1 MQKVQRILPVPA
13 RRVLPFVLIFAALLI
28 GACGEPGQDEGLS
41 DAEALVARS
50 IRFHDPAGAWY
61 GRPHRIDL
69 AERRPDGFVR
79 ETSMRLDPLAGS
91 FGMRQNR
98 GEDMVEAYFDAENCA
113 ASVNGVVPD
122 STQGARYRLECP
134 DGLAWWREY
143 YAFMHGLPM
152 KLVDEGTLVQPAV
165 LDTTFMGKD
174 VQRIKVMY
182 DPAVGS
188 DVWYFYF
195 DADTARLVGSRFYH
209 DEAANDGEYID
220 FQGIVEAEGMN
231 LTQSIHWFTNAEG
244 RYLGSDSLKS
254 YLAD

>member
-1 MQKVQRILPVPA
+1 MKKIRRILPIAAPS
-13 RRVLPFVLIFAALLI
+13 VLPFTLILAAVTI
-28 GACGEPGQDEGLS
+28 GGCGEPGPDDGLS
-41 DAEALVARS
+41 DAQALVARS

-69 AERRPDGFVR
+69 AERRADGFVR

-91 FGMRQNR
+91 FGMRQDR
-98 GEDMVEAYFDAENCA
+98 GEDIVEAYFDAENCA

-122 STQGARYRLECP
+122 STQAARYRLGCP
-134 DGLAWWREY
+134 DGPSWWREY

-152 KLVDEGTLVQPAV
+152 KLADEGTLVQPSV
-165 LDTTFMGKD
+165 LDTTFMGKE
-174 VQRIKVMY
+174 VQRIRVTY

-195 DADTARLVGSRFYH
+195 DSGTARLVGSRFYH

-220 FQGIVEAEGMN
+220 FEGIVEADGMK

-244 RYLGSDSLKS
+244 RYLGSDSLKT
-254 YLAD
+254 YAID